1 MFRLTGLI
9 LINFMKTRIAIVIL
23 LFQVTIFTAQE
34 SSQTFTSS
42 IEKTHK
48 KETFMSQKYLKYTID
63 ITFGGKK
70 HLKGVITQEPGG
82 GKIKIEKE
90 DGSLIIF
97 DGKEVYALGIKEK
110 NMATARFDIF
120 TWPYFLGLPYK
131 LNDQGTIWS
140 NFEENKWGTRKFDTG
155 KLTFES
161 GTGDAP
167 DDWYVIY
174 KNSKTNTLEG
184 AAYIVTFG
192 KGKEKAEKEP
202 HAIKY
207 SQFKQVNSVPI
218 ATHWTFHMWSLKTGY
233 EEQIGEAKLSNIKFI
248 EEAEFIVPSEAKVV
262 KALPN

>member
-1 MFRLTGLI
+1 MFRLRHLI
-9 LINFMKTRIAIVIL
+9 LINIMKTRIILVIL
-23 LFQVTIFTAQE
+23 LLQVTIFTAQE
-34 SSQTFTSS
+34 NSQTFTSS
-42 IEKTHK
+42 IEKAHK
-48 KETFMSQKYLKYTID
+48 KDMFMSHKYLKYTID
-63 ITFGGKK
+63 VTFGGKK

-97 DGKEVYALGIKEK
+97 DGKEVYSLGIKEK
-110 NMATARFDIF
+110 DMATARFDIF
-120 TWPYFLGLPYK
+120 TWSYFLGLPYK

-140 NFEENKWGTRKFDTG
+140 DFNKNKWGKEKLMTG
-155 KLTFES
+155 KLTFAS

-174 KNSKTNTLEG
+174 KNTETNVLEG

-207 SQFKQVNSVPI
+207 NQFKQVNSVSI
-218 ATHWTFHMWSLKTGY
+218 ATNWTFHMWSLKNGY

-248 EEAEFIVPSEAKVV
+248 KEAEFIVPTKAKIV
-262 KALPN
+262 KTLSN

>member
-1 MFRLTGLI
+1 
-9 LINFMKTRIAIVIL
+9 MKTRIILAIL

-42 IEKTHK
+42 IEKAHK
-48 KETFMSQKYLKYTID
+48 KNAFMSKKYLKYTID

-70 HLKGVITQEPGG
+70 HLKGIITQEPGG

-97 DGKEVYALGIKEK
+97 DGKEVYALGVNEK
-110 NMATARFDIF
+110 DMATARFDIF
-120 TWPYFLGLPYK
+120 TWSYFLGLPYK
-131 LNDQGTIWS
+131 LDDQGTIWS
-140 NFEENKWGTRKFDTG
+140 NFSDSKWGAENFTTG
-155 KLTFES
+155 RLTFES

-174 KNSKTNTLEG
+174 KNPKTNILEG

-207 SQFKQVNSVPI
+207 NQIEQVNSIPI
-218 ATHWTFHMWSLKTGY
+218 ATNWTFHMWSLKNGY
-233 EEQIGEAKLSNIKFI
+233 EEQIGEAKLSNIKFLK
-248 EEAEFIVPSEAKVV
+248 EAEFIVPTKAKVV
-262 KALPN
+262 SVVPN